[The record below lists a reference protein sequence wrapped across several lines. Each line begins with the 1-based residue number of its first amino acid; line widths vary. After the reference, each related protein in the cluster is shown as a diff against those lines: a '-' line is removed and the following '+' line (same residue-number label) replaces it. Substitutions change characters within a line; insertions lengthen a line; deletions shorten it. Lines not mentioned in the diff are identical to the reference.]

1 MIIRS
6 MTARFGKLDNDVLH
20 LQDGLNIISA
30 PNERGKSTW
39 CAFIRAMLYGIDTA
53 QRQKAGSVTEK
64 AAANPWSGLA
74 PQGSMDIEY
83 EGQKITL
90 RRSTTAANAPM
101 KQFSAVYTGSARSYP
116 LTGESCGETLLGIS
130 RQVFARSA
138 FISQGAVKID
148 NSPELEKRISA
159 IVSTGSEETSLT
171 DADERLKAWL
181 RERNAPRTGMNSKLT
196 AALEDTEMRLRSIE
210 SAHREADKL
219 REDIAALDS
228 LRQTEDTAPLSEK
241 LAAAEENELLCRRRL
256 EEGPFGTRDSREVAL
271 EISRVK
277 RESTELL
284 EKSRRSY
291 SHKKLIAPALLLIA
305 APALGYMGLMDK
317 KAALIPA
324 GLFLVLAALSFLN
337 SAAIAKGR
345 RGAASLR
352 RSLLRGYN
360 VDDEAGLD
368 ALEAEHCRLYD
379 DWILAKDA
387 VLALRRSLESRF
399 ARSSDP
405 AAHLR
410 ERLAEIQGRLS
421 VLGDREELLAKKEQ
435 LSRAIAENE
444 RQSRDIAL
452 ARELLQQAGAELFS
466 QFSPKLTERT
476 RELFARLTGGRY
488 DHVEL
493 SAELDINARIKGD
506 TLPHGSESMSLGT
519 RRMLY
524 LCLRLAICELALPED
539 KNCPLILDDA
549 LCALDDRRCADF
561 LELLLEISAHRQ
573 IILFTCHSRE
583 AQILR
588 GRAHIQEVTLS

>member
-90 RRSTTAANAPM
+90 RRSTIAANAPM
-101 KQFSAVYTGSARSYP
+101 KQFSAVYTGSAQSYP
-116 LTGESCGETLLGIS
+116 LAGDSCGETLLGIS

-181 RERNAPRTGMNSKLT
+181 RERNAPRTGMNPKL
-196 AALEDTEMRLRSIE
+196 ASALEDTEMRLRSIE
-210 SAHREADKL
+210 SAHREAARL
-219 REDIAALDS
+219 REDIAALEK
-228 LRQTEDTAPLSEK
+228 LRPMEDTTPISEK
-241 LAAAEENELLCRRRL
+241 LAAAEEAELLCRNRL
-256 EEGPFGTRDSREVAL
+256 EEGPFGTRDSREVAM
-271 EISRVK
+271 EISRAK

-284 EKSRRSY
+284 EKSSRAY

-305 APALGYMGLMDK
+305 ALALGYMGLMDK
-317 KAALIPA
+317 KAALIPS

-345 RGAASLR
+345 RGAASAR

-360 VDDEAGLD
+360 VEDEAGLD
-368 ALEAEHCRLYD
+368 ALLDEHSRAYD
-379 DWILAKDA
+379 EWILAKDA
-387 VLALRRSLESRF
+387 VLALRRSLESRI
-399 ARSSDP
+399 ARGTDP
-405 AAHLR
+405 AASLR
-410 ERLAEIQGRLS
+410 ERLAEIQGKLS
-421 VLGDREELLAKKEQ
+421 VLGNKDELLAKKEQ
-435 LSRAIAENE
+435 LSRSIAENE

-452 ARELLQQAGAELFS
+452 ARQLLQQAGAEQLS
-466 QFSPKLTERT
+466 CFSPKLTERT
-476 RELFARLTGGRY
+476 RELFTRLTGGRY

-493 SAELDINARIKGD
+493 SAALDMNARINGD

-519 RRMLY
+519 RQMLY
-524 LCLRLAICELALPED
+524 LCLRIAICELALPED

-549 LCALDDRRCADF
+549 LCALDDKRCAEA
-561 LELLLEISAHRQ
+561 LELLLEISSHRQ

-583 AQILR
+583 AQMLR
-588 GRAHIQEVTLS
+588 GRVHIQEVD

>member
-90 RRSTTAANAPM
+90 RRSTIAANAPM
-101 KQFSAVYTGSARSYP
+101 KQFSAVYTGSAQSYP
-116 LTGESCGETLLGIS
+116 LAGDSCGETLLGIS

-181 RERNAPRTGMNSKLT
+181 RERNAPRTGMNPKLA

-210 SAHREADKL
+210 SAHREAARL
-219 REDIAALDS
+219 REDIAALEK
-228 LRQTEDTAPLSEK
+228 LRPMEDTTPISEK
-241 LAAAEENELLCRRRL
+241 LAAAEEAELLCRNRL

-271 EISRVK
+271 EISRAK

-284 EKSRRSY
+284 EKSSRAY

-305 APALGYMGLMDK
+305 ALALGYMGLMDK
-317 KAALIPA
+317 KAALIPS

-345 RGAASLR
+345 RGAASAR

-360 VDDEAGLD
+360 VEDEAGLD
-368 ALEAEHCRLYD
+368 ALLDEHSRAYD
-379 DWILAKDA
+379 EWILAKDA
-387 VLALRRSLESRF
+387 VLALRRSLESRI
-399 ARSSDP
+399 ARGTDP
-405 AAHLR
+405 AASLR
-410 ERLAEIQGRLS
+410 ERLAEIQGKLS
-421 VLGDREELLAKKEQ
+421 VLGNKDELLAKKEQ
-435 LSRAIAENE
+435 LSRSIAENE

-452 ARELLQQAGAELFS
+452 ARQLLQQAGAEQLS
-466 QFSPKLTERT
+466 CFSPKLTERT
-476 RELFARLTGGRY
+476 RELFTRLTGGRY

-493 SAELDINARIKGD
+493 SAALDMNARINGD

-519 RRMLY
+519 RQMLY
-524 LCLRLAICELALPED
+524 LCLRIAICELALPED

-549 LCALDDRRCADF
+549 LCALDDKRCAEA
-561 LELLLEISAHRQ
+561 LELLLEISSHRQ

-583 AQILR
+583 AQMLR
-588 GRAHIQEVTLS
+588 GRVHIQEVD